1 MLCAG
6 MTDWVLDPQITSHP
20 LATLALGPM
29 SVTVINDFHL
39 AKQLFDKEEFSGKGV
54 AASQLK
60 NRYFNNTRQV
70 GHFTSLSCLHADDK
84 SS

>member
-39 AKQLFDKEEFSGKGV
+39 AKQLFDKEEFSGKTV
-54 AASQLK
+54 DPSQLS
-60 NRYFNNTRQV
+60 NRYFNNSTQV
-70 GHFTSLSCLHADDK
+70 GCFLKTFY
-84 SS
+84 